1 MIDSEA
7 ILKKHIE
14 GLTLTDQEREDIS
27 ATFRRLVEVGADA
40 AKGSDVASE
49 MIQLNAQI
57 ALWKSGALSAT
68 YAALKDA
75 AKEYAEEAGKILIKV
90 LSGAIGA
97 AI

>member
-1 MIDSEA
+1 MIDSAA
-7 ILKKHIE
+7 ILKKHIG

-49 MIQLNAQI
+49 MIQINAQI
-57 ALWKSGALSAT
+57 ALWRSGAMSAT